1 MSALPWAFPLRLKGF
16 PGLLERMSFRGRRVT
31 IMGLGHFGGGLE
43 TARWFA
49 RRGAEVTVTD
59 LADEESL
66 ADSVEALRGEP
77 IARFRLGGHREE
89 DFQRAELVV
98 VNPAVRPNNPFL
110 RIARGSGARLTSEI
124 ALFMAVCR
132 APIIGVTGSN
142 GKSTV
147 ADMIATVLRKA
158 GQRTWLGGNIGNSLL
173 KRTDLIVPGDRV
185 VLELSSFQLWH
196 LGPNVAMPT
205 VAVVTGCTP
214 NHLDWHAGR
223 ADYVAAKQQ
232 ILLGQTRH
240 DRAVLN
246 VHDPEA
252 AGWEGMVRGRL
263 VPLPGLDEIPP
274 LSVPGAHNLV
284 NAACA
289 AAAARAVD
297 CPWDSIRRGLME
309 FRGLPQRLQPAG
321 SVDGRRFYNDST
333 STTPESTIA
342 ALDTLEG
349 RVWLL
354 AGGKDKGLDFG
365 DLAAAV
371 VEKAAGAAFFGTVR
385 DVLRGWANGRDPRF
399 SCTATE
405 TMAEA
410 LSWCWERS
418 RPGDTIVLSPGC
430 ASGDQFRNF
439 RQRGEKFDELVR
451 ELRDLNNR

>member
-1 MSALPWAFPLRLKGF
+1 
-16 PGLLERMSFRGRRVT
+16 
-31 IMGLGHFGGGLE
+31 MGLGHFCGGLE
-43 TARWFA
+43 AARWLA
-49 RRGAEVTVTD
+49 RQGARVTVTD

-66 ADSVEALRGEP
+66 AESVEALRGES
-77 IARFRLGGHREE
+77 IAQFHLGGHREE

-98 VNPAVRPNNPFL
+98 VNPAVRPDNPFL
-110 RIARGSGARLTSEI
+110 RIARESGARLTSEI

-147 ADMIATVLRKA
+147 AAMIAAILRKA

-173 KRTDLIVPGDRV
+173 KRKDLIVPGDRV

-214 NHLDWHAGR
+214 NHLDWHASR
-223 ADYVAAKQQ
+223 ADYVTAKQQ

-246 VHDPEA
+246 VHDPEV

-263 VPLPGLDEIPP
+263 VPLPELDEIPP
-274 LSVPGAHNLV
+274 FAVPGEHNRV

-289 AAAARAVD
+289 AAAALAVG
-297 CPWDSIRRGLME
+297 CPWESIRRGLAE
-309 FRGLPQRLQPAG
+309 FRGLPQRLEQC
-321 SVDGRRFYNDST
+321 SVVAGRRFYNDST

-342 ALDTLEG
+342 AINALEG
-349 RVWLL
+349 PIWLL
-354 AGGKDKGLDFG
+354 VGGKDKGLDFG
-365 DLAAAV
+365 DLAAVV
-371 VEKAAGAAFFGTVR
+371 VEKTAGAAFYGSVR
-385 DVLRGWANGRDPRF
+385 NVLLGWTAARDPQF
-399 SCTATE
+399 PCTAAE
-405 TMAEA
+405 TMGEA
-410 LSWCWERS
+410 LGWCWERS
-418 RPGDTIVLSPGC
+418 RPGEAIVLSPGA

-439 RQRGEKFDELVR
+439 RQRGEKFVELVR
-451 ELRDLNNR
+451 ALADAHNCR